1 VVAGADVAKAADV
14 PGGTGG
20 LAAPAIPAV
29 EGEPATICAND
40 RRCSE
45 HAGDEVQ
52 AAAAELGDEVDD
64 DEVHEDDADETA
76 TARHG
81 EVQGNGGEDGT
92 GAAEDEGEEAS
103 DDDGDVVVATCVWR
117 RQTAARSEY
126 REEPITVRER
136 M

>member
-1 VVAGADVAKAADV
+1 VVAGADVAKVADV

-20 LAAPAIPAV
+20 LAAPAIPAA

-52 AAAAELGDEVDD
+52 AAAAELGDELDD

-81 EVQGNGGEDGT
+81 EALGNGDEDET
-92 GAAEDEGEEAS
+92 GATEDEGEEAS
-103 DDDGDVVVATCVWR
+103 EGDDGEVAAAVESSTKRGECVR
-117 RQTAARSEY
+117 DPACDRVSAR
-126 REEPITVRER
+126 
-136 M
+136 